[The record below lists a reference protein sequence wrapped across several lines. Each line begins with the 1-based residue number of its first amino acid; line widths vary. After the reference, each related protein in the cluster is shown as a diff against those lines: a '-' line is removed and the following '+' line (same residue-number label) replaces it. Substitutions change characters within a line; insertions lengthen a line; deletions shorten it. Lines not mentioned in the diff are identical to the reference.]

1 MKKITKKIF
10 LAILVF
16 SIMFTTFSFATET
29 STENQDI
36 IKGVDVSN
44 ETQTYT
50 DPETGMNYDI
60 ALYNNSNLVDYPD
73 YEETY
78 ESGDLYKFDKS
89 AVIDNNIN
97 GNVFVIGDTV
107 TISSAKILGNV
118 FVMAKTLNISNSYI
132 YGSVFAIAQ
141 DIEFGH
147 GSSADDVYM
156 IAEKINFD
164 EYTAISR
171 SARISA
177 NTITLNGSIG
187 YDVYAMA
194 DTISLG
200 TELEI
205 DGTLS
210 YTADKEISIP
220 ETASI
225 GNVEYT
231 PAKEEKV
238 EAVQSFKGMSIL
250 MSAVSFIFKVA
261 VISVFIIL
269 FNNKFSK
276 VNKETKTGKNIAKS
290 LGNGALALILVP
302 IIAFVLLFTVIGAGL
317 GVLLFAIYAIVLFL
331 ATSVAVVS
339 ITEMLFGDKV
349 KSKLGLWGM
358 TLLTALVIWIL
369 GEIPVI
375 GWAISFVVFLI
386 GLGFIVRAI
395 FFKANKKD
403 NNSNV
408 IIEEKSTIE
417 SEPIKIDDDKKDVI
431 TSDDKKDDENK

>member
-1 MKKITKKIF
+1 MKKIVKKIF

-16 SIMFTTFSFATET
+16 SIMFATFSFATET
-29 STENQDI
+29 STL
-36 IKGVDVSN
+36 
-44 ETQTYT
+44 
-50 DPETGMNYDI
+50 YD
-60 ALYNNSNLVDYPD
+60 NSDLVDYSD
-73 YEETY
+73 YEKAY
-78 ESGDLYKFDKS
+78 ESGDLYKIDKDI
-89 AVIDNNIN
+89 VIANNIN

-107 TISSAKILGNV
+107 TISNAEIFGNV
-118 FVMAKTLNISNSYI
+118 FVIAKTLNIINSDI
-132 YGSVFAIAQ
+132 AGSIFAIAQ
-141 DIEFGH
+141 DVEFGSH
-147 GSSADDVYM
+147 VDDVYM
-156 IAEKINFD
+156 IAQDINFN
-164 EYTAISR
+164 EHTSISR

-177 NTITLNGSIG
+177 NTIELNGSIG
-187 YDVYAMA
+187 NDVYAIV

-205 DGTLS
+205 DGILS

-231 PAKEEKV
+231 PAEEEKV

-261 VISVFIIL
+261 VISGFIIL
-269 FNNKFSK
+269 FTNKFSK

-331 ATSVAVVS
+331 ATSVAVFS
-339 ITEMLFGDKV
+339 ITEMLFGNKA

-358 TLLTALVIWIL
+358 TLGTALVIWML
-369 GEIPVI
+369 GKIPAI

-386 GLGFIVRAI
+386 GLGVIVRTI
-395 FFKANKKD
+395 FFKTNKKED
-403 NNSNV
+403 NSNV
-408 IIEEKSTIE
+408 IVGEKTTIE

>member
-1 MKKITKKIF
+1 MKKIVKKIF

-16 SIMFTTFSFATET
+16 SIMFATFSFATET
-29 STENQDI
+29 STL
-36 IKGVDVSN
+36 
-44 ETQTYT
+44 
-50 DPETGMNYDI
+50 YD
-60 ALYNNSNLVDYPD
+60 NSDLVDYSD
-73 YEETY
+73 YEKAY
-78 ESGDLYKFDKS
+78 ESGDLYKIDK
-89 AVIDNNIN
+89 AIVIANNIN

-107 TISSAKILGNV
+107 TISNAEIFGNV
-118 FVMAKTLNISNSYI
+118 FVIAKTLNITNSDI
-132 YGSVFAIAQ
+132 AGSIFAIAQ
-141 DIEFGH
+141 DVEFGSH
-147 GSSADDVYM
+147 VDDVYM
-156 IAEKINFD
+156 IAQDINFN
-164 EYTAISR
+164 EHTSISR

-177 NTITLNGSIG
+177 NTIELNGSVG
-187 YDVYAMA
+187 NDVYAMV

-205 DGTLS
+205 DGSLS

-220 ETASI
+220 ETVSI

-231 PAKEEKV
+231 PAEEETV

-250 MSAVSFIFKVA
+250 MSAVSFILKVA
-261 VISVFIIL
+261 VISGFIIL
-269 FNNKFSK
+269 FTNKFSK

-317 GVLLFAIYAIVLFL
+317 GTLLFAIYAIVLFL
-331 ATSVAVVS
+331 ATPVAVFS
-339 ITEMLFGDKV
+339 ITEMLFGNKA

-358 TLLTALVIWIL
+358 TLGTALVIWIL
-369 GEIPVI
+369 GKIPAI

-386 GLGFIVRAI
+386 GLGVIVRTI
-395 FFKANKKD
+395 FFKTNKKED
-403 NNSNV
+403 NSNV
-408 IIEEKSTIE
+408 IVGEKTTVE

>member
-1 MKKITKKIF
+1 M
-10 LAILVF
+10 
-16 SIMFTTFSFATET
+16 
-29 STENQDI
+29 
-36 IKGVDVSN
+36 
-44 ETQTYT
+44 
-50 DPETGMNYDI
+50 
-60 ALYNNSNLVDYPD
+60 
-73 YEETY
+73 
-78 ESGDLYKFDKS
+78 
-89 AVIDNNIN
+89 
-97 GNVFVIGDTV
+97 FVIGDTV
-107 TISSAKILGNV
+107 TISNAEIFGNV
-118 FVMAKTLNISNSYI
+118 FVIAKTLNIINSNI
-132 YGSVFAIAQ
+132 AGSIFAIAQ
-141 DIEFGH
+141 DVEFGSH
-147 GSSADDVYM
+147 VDDVYM
-156 IAEKINFD
+156 IAQDINFN
-164 EYTAISR
+164 EHTSISR

-177 NTITLNGSIG
+177 NTIELNGSIG
-187 YDVYAMA
+187 NDVYAIV

-205 DGTLS
+205 DGILS

-231 PAKEEKV
+231 PAEEEKV

-261 VISVFIIL
+261 VISGFIIL
-269 FNNKFSK
+269 FTNKFSK

-331 ATSVAVVS
+331 ATSVAVFS
-339 ITEMLFGDKV
+339 IAEMLFGNKA

-358 TLLTALVIWIL
+358 TLGTALVIWML
-369 GEIPVI
+369 GKIPAI

-386 GLGFIVRAI
+386 GLGVIVRTI
-395 FFKANKKD
+395 FFKTNKKED
-403 NNSNV
+403 NSNV
-408 IIEEKSTIE
+408 IVGEKTTVE

>member
-1 MKKITKKIF
+1 MKKIVKKIF

-16 SIMFTTFSFATET
+16 SIMFATFSFATET
-29 STENQDI
+29 STL
-36 IKGVDVSN
+36 
-44 ETQTYT
+44 
-50 DPETGMNYDI
+50 YD
-60 ALYNNSNLVDYPD
+60 NSDLVDYSD
-73 YEETY
+73 YEKAY
-78 ESGDLYKFDKS
+78 ESGDLYKIDKDI
-89 AVIDNNIN
+89 VIANNIN
-97 GNVFVIGDTV
+97 GNMFVIGDTV
-107 TISSAKILGNV
+107 TISNAEIFGNV
-118 FVMAKTLNISNSYI
+118 FVIAKTLNIINSDI
-132 YGSVFAIAQ
+132 AGSIFAIAQ
-141 DIEFGH
+141 DVEFGSH
-147 GSSADDVYM
+147 VDDVYM
-156 IAEKINFD
+156 IAQDINFN
-164 EYTAISR
+164 EHTSISR

-177 NTITLNGSIG
+177 NTIELNGSIG
-187 YDVYAMA
+187 NDVYAIV

-205 DGTLS
+205 DGILS

-231 PAKEEKV
+231 PAEEEKV

-261 VISVFIIL
+261 VISGFIIL
-269 FNNKFSK
+269 FTNKFSK

-331 ATSVAVVS
+331 ATSVAVFS
-339 ITEMLFGDKV
+339 IAEMLFGNKA

-358 TLLTALVIWIL
+358 TLGTALVIWML
-369 GEIPVI
+369 GKIPAI

-386 GLGFIVRAI
+386 GLGVIVRTI
-395 FFKANKKD
+395 FFKTNKKED
-403 NNSNV
+403 NSNV
-408 IIEEKSTIE
+408 IVGEKTTVE

>member
-1 MKKITKKIF
+1 MKKIVKKIF

-16 SIMFTTFSFATET
+16 SIMFATFSFATET
-29 STENQDI
+29 NTL
-36 IKGVDVSN
+36 
-44 ETQTYT
+44 
-50 DPETGMNYDI
+50 YD
-60 ALYNNSNLVDYPD
+60 NSDLVDYSD
-73 YEETY
+73 YEKAY
-78 ESGDLYKFDKS
+78 ESGDLYKIDKDI
-89 AVIDNNIN
+89 VIANNIN

-107 TISSAKILGNV
+107 TISNAEIFGNV
-118 FVMAKTLNISNSYI
+118 FVIAKTLNIINSDI
-132 YGSVFAIAQ
+132 AGSIFAIAQ
-141 DIEFGH
+141 DAEFGSH
-147 GSSADDVYM
+147 VDDVYM
-156 IAEKINFD
+156 IAQDINFN
-164 EYTAISR
+164 EHTSISR

-177 NTITLNGSIG
+177 NTIELNGSIG
-187 YDVYAMA
+187 NDVYAIV

-205 DGTLS
+205 DGILS

-231 PAKEEKV
+231 PAEEEKV

-261 VISVFIIL
+261 VISGFIIL
-269 FNNKFSK
+269 FTNKFSK

-339 ITEMLFGDKV
+339 ITEMLFGDKA

-358 TLLTALVIWIL
+358 TLGTALVIWIL

-386 GLGFIVRAI
+386 GLGFIVRTI
-395 FFKANKKD
+395 FFKTNKKED
-403 NNSNV
+403 NSNV
-408 IIEEKSTIE
+408 IVGEKTTVE

>member
-1 MKKITKKIF
+1 MKKIVKKIF

-16 SIMFTTFSFATET
+16 SIMFATFSFATET
-29 STENQDI
+29 STL
-36 IKGVDVSN
+36 
-44 ETQTYT
+44 
-50 DPETGMNYDI
+50 YD
-60 ALYNNSNLVDYPD
+60 NSNLVDYSD
-73 YEETY
+73 YEKAY
-78 ESGDLYKFDKS
+78 ESGDLYKIDK
-89 AVIDNNIN
+89 AIVIANNIN

-107 TISSAKILGNV
+107 TISNAEIFGNV
-118 FVMAKTLNISNSYI
+118 FVIAKTLNITNSDI
-132 YGSVFAIAQ
+132 AGSIFAIAQ
-141 DIEFGH
+141 DVEFGSH
-147 GSSADDVYM
+147 VDDVYM
-156 IAEKINFD
+156 IAQDINFN
-164 EYTAISR
+164 EHTSISR

-177 NTITLNGSIG
+177 NTIELNGSIG
-187 YDVYAMA
+187 NDVYAMA

-231 PAKEEKV
+231 PAEEEKV

-261 VISVFIIL
+261 VISGFIIL
-269 FNNKFSK
+269 FTNKFSK
-276 VNKETKTGKNIAKS
+276 VNKEMKTGKNIAKS
-290 LGNGALALILVP
+290 LGNGALALILIP

-317 GVLLFAIYAIVLFL
+317 GTLLFAIYAIVLFL
-331 ATSVAVVS
+331 ATPVAVFS
-339 ITEMLFGDKV
+339 ITEMLFGNKA

-358 TLLTALVIWIL
+358 TLGTALVIWIL
-369 GEIPVI
+369 GKIPAI

-386 GLGFIVRAI
+386 GLGVIVRTI
-395 FFKANKKD
+395 FLKTNKKED
-403 NNSNV
+403 NSNV
-408 IIEEKSTIE
+408 IVGEKTTVE

>member
-1 MKKITKKIF
+1 MKKIVKKIF

-16 SIMFTTFSFATET
+16 SIMFATFSFATET
-29 STENQDI
+29 STL
-36 IKGVDVSN
+36 
-44 ETQTYT
+44 
-50 DPETGMNYDI
+50 YD
-60 ALYNNSNLVDYPD
+60 NSNLVDYSD
-73 YEETY
+73 YEKAY
-78 ESGDLYKFDKS
+78 ESGDLYKIDK
-89 AVIDNNIN
+89 AIVIANNIN

-107 TISSAKILGNV
+107 TISNAEIFGNV
-118 FVMAKTLNISNSYI
+118 FVIAKTLNITNSDI
-132 YGSVFAIAQ
+132 AGSIFAIAQ
-141 DIEFGH
+141 DVEFGSH
-147 GSSADDVYM
+147 VDDVYM
-156 IAEKINFD
+156 IAQDINFN
-164 EYTAISR
+164 EHTSISR

-177 NTITLNGSIG
+177 NTIELNGSIG
-187 YDVYAMA
+187 NDVYAIV

-231 PAKEEKV
+231 PAEEETV

-261 VISVFIIL
+261 VISGFIIL
-269 FNNKFSK
+269 FTNKFSK
-276 VNKETKTGKNIAKS
+276 VNKEMKTGKNIAKS
-290 LGNGALALILVP
+290 LGNGALALILIP

-317 GVLLFAIYAIVLFL
+317 GTLLFAIYAIVLFL
-331 ATSVAVVS
+331 STPVAVFS
-339 ITEMLFGDKV
+339 ITEMLFGNKA

-358 TLLTALVIWIL
+358 TLGTALVIWIL
-369 GEIPVI
+369 GKIPAI

-386 GLGFIVRAI
+386 GLGVIVRTI
-395 FFKANKKD
+395 FLKTNKKED
-403 NNSNV
+403 NSNV
-408 IIEEKSTIE
+408 IVGEKTTVE

>member
-1 MKKITKKIF
+1 MKKIVKKIF

-16 SIMFTTFSFATET
+16 SIMFATFSFATET
-29 STENQDI
+29 NTL
-36 IKGVDVSN
+36 
-44 ETQTYT
+44 
-50 DPETGMNYDI
+50 YD
-60 ALYNNSNLVDYPD
+60 NSDLVDYSD
-73 YEETY
+73 YEKAY
-78 ESGDLYKFDKS
+78 ESGDLYKIDKDI
-89 AVIDNNIN
+89 VIANNIN

-107 TISSAKILGNV
+107 TISNAEIFGNV
-118 FVMAKTLNISNSYI
+118 FVIAKTLNIINSDI
-132 YGSVFAIAQ
+132 AGSIFAIAQ
-141 DIEFGH
+141 DAEFGSH
-147 GSSADDVYM
+147 VDDVYM
-156 IAEKINFD
+156 IAQDINFN
-164 EYTAISR
+164 EHTSISR

-177 NTITLNGSIG
+177 NTIELNGSIG
-187 YDVYAMA
+187 NDVYAIV

-205 DGTLS
+205 DGILS

-231 PAKEEKV
+231 PAEEEKV

-261 VISVFIIL
+261 VISGFIIL
-269 FNNKFSK
+269 FTNKFSK

-331 ATSVAVVS
+331 ATSVAVFS
-339 ITEMLFGDKV
+339 ITEMLFGNKA

-358 TLLTALVIWIL
+358 TLGTALVIWML
-369 GEIPVI
+369 GKIPAI

-386 GLGFIVRAI
+386 GLGVIVRTI
-395 FFKANKKD
+395 FFKTNKKED
-403 NNSNV
+403 NSNV
-408 IIEEKSTIE
+408 IVGEKTTVE

>member
-1 MKKITKKIF
+1 MKKIVKKIF

-16 SIMFTTFSFATET
+16 SIMFATFSFATET
-29 STENQDI
+29 STL
-36 IKGVDVSN
+36 
-44 ETQTYT
+44 
-50 DPETGMNYDI
+50 YD
-60 ALYNNSNLVDYPD
+60 NSNLVDYSD
-73 YEETY
+73 YEKAY
-78 ESGDLYKFDKS
+78 ESGDLYKIDK
-89 AVIDNNIN
+89 AIVIANNIN

-107 TISSAKILGNV
+107 TISNAEIFGNV
-118 FVMAKTLNISNSYI
+118 FVIAKTLNITNSDI
-132 YGSVFAIAQ
+132 AGSIFAIAQ
-141 DIEFGH
+141 DVEFGSH
-147 GSSADDVYM
+147 VDDVYM
-156 IAEKINFD
+156 IAQDINFN
-164 EYTAISR
+164 EHTSISR

-177 NTITLNGSIG
+177 NTIELNGSVG
-187 YDVYAMA
+187 NDVYAMV
-194 DTISLG
+194 DMISLG

-231 PAKEEKV
+231 QAEEETV

-261 VISVFIIL
+261 VISGFIIL
-269 FNNKFSK
+269 FTNKFSK

-331 ATSVAVVS
+331 ATPVAVFS

-358 TLLTALVIWIL
+358 TILTALVIWIL

-386 GLGFIVRAI
+386 GLGVIVRAI
-395 FFKANKKD
+395 FFKTNKKD

-417 SEPIKIDDDKKDVI
+417 SEPIKMDDDKKDVI

>member
-1 MKKITKKIF
+1 MKKIVKKIF

-16 SIMFTTFSFATET
+16 SIMFATFSFATET
-29 STENQDI
+29 NTL
-36 IKGVDVSN
+36 
-44 ETQTYT
+44 
-50 DPETGMNYDI
+50 YD
-60 ALYNNSNLVDYPD
+60 NSDLVDYSD
-73 YEETY
+73 YEKAY
-78 ESGDLYKFDKS
+78 ESSDLYKIDKDI
-89 AVIDNNIN
+89 VIANNIN

-107 TISSAKILGNV
+107 TISNAEIFGNV
-118 FVMAKTLNISNSYI
+118 FVIAKTLNIINSDI
-132 YGSVFAIAQ
+132 AGSIFAIAQ
-141 DIEFGH
+141 DVEFGSH
-147 GSSADDVYM
+147 VDDVYM
-156 IAEKINFD
+156 IAQDINFN
-164 EYTAISR
+164 EHTSISR

-177 NTITLNGSIG
+177 NTIELNGSIG
-187 YDVYAMA
+187 NDVYAIV

-205 DGTLS
+205 DGILS

-231 PAKEEKV
+231 PAEEEKV

-261 VISVFIIL
+261 VISGFIIL
-269 FNNKFSK
+269 FTHKFSK

-331 ATSVAVVS
+331 ATSVAVFS
-339 ITEMLFGDKV
+339 ITEMLFGNKA

-358 TLLTALVIWIL
+358 TLGTALVIWML
-369 GEIPVI
+369 GKIPAI

-386 GLGFIVRAI
+386 GLGVIVRTI
-395 FFKANKKD
+395 FFKTNKKED
-403 NNSNV
+403 NSNV
-408 IIEEKSTIE
+408 IVGEKTTVE

>member
-1 MKKITKKIF
+1 MKKIVKKIF

-16 SIMFTTFSFATET
+16 SIMFATFSFATET
-29 STENQDI
+29 STL
-36 IKGVDVSN
+36 
-44 ETQTYT
+44 
-50 DPETGMNYDI
+50 YD
-60 ALYNNSNLVDYPD
+60 NSDLVDYSD
-73 YEETY
+73 YEKAY
-78 ESGDLYKFDKS
+78 ESGDLYKIDKDI
-89 AVIDNNIN
+89 VIANNIN

-107 TISSAKILGNV
+107 TISNAEIFGNV
-118 FVMAKTLNISNSYI
+118 FVIAKTLNIINSDI
-132 YGSVFAIAQ
+132 AGSIFAIAQ
-141 DIEFGH
+141 DVEFGSH
-147 GSSADDVYM
+147 VDDVYM
-156 IAEKINFD
+156 IAQDINFN
-164 EYTAISR
+164 EHTSISR

-177 NTITLNGSIG
+177 NTIELNGSIG
-187 YDVYAMA
+187 NDVYAIV

-205 DGTLS
+205 DGILS

-231 PAKEEKV
+231 PAEEEKV

-261 VISVFIIL
+261 VISGFIIL
-269 FNNKFSK
+269 FTNKFSK

-331 ATSVAVVS
+331 ATSVAVFS
-339 ITEMLFGDKV
+339 IAEMLFGNKA

-358 TLLTALVIWIL
+358 TLGTALVIWML
-369 GEIPVI
+369 GKIPAI

-386 GLGFIVRAI
+386 GLGVIVRTI
-395 FFKANKKD
+395 FFKTNKKED
-403 NNSNV
+403 NSNV
-408 IIEEKSTIE
+408 IVGEKTTVE

>member
-1 MKKITKKIF
+1 MKKIVKKIF

-16 SIMFTTFSFATET
+16 SIMFATFSFATET
-29 STENQDI
+29 NTL
-36 IKGVDVSN
+36 
-44 ETQTYT
+44 
-50 DPETGMNYDI
+50 YD
-60 ALYNNSNLVDYPD
+60 NSDLVDYSD
-73 YEETY
+73 YEKTY
-78 ESGDLYKFDKS
+78 ESGDLYKIDKDI
-89 AVIDNNIN
+89 VIANNIN

-107 TISSAKILGNV
+107 TISNAEIFGNV
-118 FVMAKTLNISNSYI
+118 FVIAKTLNIINSDI
-132 YGSVFAIAQ
+132 AGSIFAIAQ
-141 DIEFGH
+141 DVEFGSH
-147 GSSADDVYM
+147 VDDVYM
-156 IAEKINFD
+156 IAQDIDFNEH
-164 EYTAISR
+164 TSISR

-177 NTITLNGSIG
+177 NTIELNGSIG
-187 YDVYAMA
+187 NDVYAIV

-205 DGTLS
+205 DGILS

-231 PAKEEKV
+231 PAEEEKV

-261 VISVFIIL
+261 VISGFIIL
-269 FNNKFSK
+269 FTNKFSK

-317 GVLLFAIYAIVLFL
+317 GALLFAIYAIVLFL
-331 ATSVAVVS
+331 ATSVAVFS
-339 ITEMLFGDKV
+339 ITEMLFGNKA

-358 TLLTALVIWIL
+358 TLGTALVIWML
-369 GEIPVI
+369 GKIPAI

-386 GLGFIVRAI
+386 GLGVIVRTI
-395 FFKANKKD
+395 FFKTNKKED
-403 NNSNV
+403 NSNV
-408 IIEEKSTIE
+408 IAGEKTTVE